1 MTDQAQEL
9 GMWLYLVSRA
19 HHNLANQLFEQI
31 GLHRGQPS
39 VLFELDRHD
48 GVTQSELARRIEVT
62 PATLTNLL
70 NRLEAHLYIRR
81 VRDPLDARVFRVYLT
96 DAGREKTVQA
106 RAITEQMETLAFKD
120 FNDVELEALSES
132 LQRLRRNLTNSIQ

>member
-1 MTDQAQEL
+1 MTEQAQKL

-39 VLFELDRHD
+39 VLFELDRQD
-48 GVTQSELARRIEVT
+48 GINQCELARRIEVT

-81 VRDPLDARVFRVYLT
+81 VRDPLDARVFRIYLT

-106 RAITEQMETLAFKD
+106 RAITEQMETLAFEN
-120 FNDVELEALSES
+120 FTAEEMETLSEY
-132 LQRLRRNLTNSIQ
+132 LQRLRRNLSNRTQ